1 MIHQNN
7 SVQNGKTIM
16 QLAHSFKKNM
26 EWKVMEKTTYK
37 YFVILMTCLLL
48 LLYCNNDSKQS
59 KVIQDIKVSEPFQY
73 VRIYSDSTGE
83 SHFKDDEIS
92 FQLIDFAPLAPPI
105 SVSDIFN
112 TSSEAY
118 IISSPPGWYGDWHPA
133 PRRQLICGL
142 TGIKLEVK
150 VSDGETRVF
159 GPGCFVLVE
168 DTFGK
173 GHISRILGNE
183 RGYMVVVPLEDK

>member
-1 MIHQNN
+1 MIQQKG
-7 SVQNGKTIM
+7 SRQNGKIIR
-16 QLAHSFKKNM
+16 QLAHSFKKKI

-37 YFVILMTCLLL
+37 YCIILMTGLLL
-48 LLYCNNDSKQS
+48 FYCNNESKQL
-59 KVIQDIKVSEPFQY
+59 KVTQNIKVSEPFQY

-83 SHFKDDEIS
+83 SHFKDEEIS
-92 FQLIDFAPLAPPI
+92 FRLIDFAPPAPPI

-112 TSSEAY
+112 TSGEAY

-133 PRRQLICGL
+133 PCRQLIFGL

-173 GHISRILGNE
+173 GHISRVLGNE

>member
-1 MIHQNN
+1 M
-7 SVQNGKTIM
+7 
-16 QLAHSFKKNM
+16 AR
-26 EWKVMEKTTYK
+26 TTCK
-37 YFVILMTCLLL
+37 YFVILMIALPLLC
-48 LLYCNNDSKQS
+48 CNNDSKQS
-59 KVIQDIKVSEPFQY
+59 KITRDIKVSEPFQY

-83 SHFKDDEIS
+83 SHFKEEEIT
-92 FQLIDFAPLAPPI
+92 FQLIDFAPPAPPI

-112 TSSEAY
+112 TSSKAY

-168 DTFGK
+168 DTSGK

-183 RGYMVVVPLEDK
+183 RGYMVVIPLED